1 MRGKYIMYDYTDHRE
16 IPGPI
21 RSYIMTVA
29 DADNIGEVPLQE
41 INDFLIPELRV
52 WKRSTQCYS

>member
-1 MRGKYIMYDYTDHRE
+1 MYDYTDHSE

-29 DADNIGEVPLQE
+29 DADNISEIPLQE
-41 INDFLIPELRV
+41 INGFLNGLDEYERGV
-52 WKRSTQCYS
+52 AER

>member
-41 INDFLIPELRV
+41 INDFLNGLDEYEKGEAQR
-52 WKRSTQCYS
+52 